1 MHAGEAS
8 GRAAWP
14 VQGREEGSV
23 EGSRAEAKTARAP
36 GQGSLGSRALPRGS
50 RGNPLPL
57 GALRP
62 ADRAKPSCRVSA
74 AGLRTLWGEG
84 QSRLARN
91 DRRPIE
97 PRAPGGLAGRRSNWT
112 LSRHPEHCQGHLLRH
127 LVNVKR
133 ARLPLKNV
141 SSPRR
146 GIQVRGHPSLW
157 VLYIQQTVQS
167 LPHCQ
172 GHLLPHLVKV
182 KRESLPH
189 FCLGDHG
196 GELTLPT
203 APIRCSSPMKC
214 LPERHRPR
222 WSFRSSLGTR
232 LKVSKRGWIGPPSG
246 VGAQS

>member
-112 LSRHPEHCQGHLLRH
+112 LSRHPESSLIGTWKNDLNSTTETNSVSNKGMSSGVYEMAVSASDNPIRPSLLQIIQRQDPGPVFGFTIIFNLSASFRPLSGEQEGNGTAEDNLATAEGGGIRARRLGGAQRWSQHLL
-127 LVNVKR
+127 
-133 ARLPLKNV
+133 PQ
-141 SSPRR
+141 
-146 GIQVRGHPSLW
+146 QVRG
-157 VLYIQQTVQS
+157 
-167 LPHCQ
+167 
-172 GHLLPHLVKV
+172 
-182 KRESLPH
+182 
-189 FCLGDHG
+189 
-196 GELTLPT
+196 
-203 APIRCSSPMKC
+203 
-214 LPERHRPR
+214 
-222 WSFRSSLGTR
+222 
-232 LKVSKRGWIGPPSG
+232 
-246 VGAQS
+246 